1 MSKHPRGDAAG
12 VFAVWRGRV
21 AVVGCL
27 RLEEGSD
34 CREFFALWRGA
45 ASVRFFR
52 FGGGRVA
59 AAGVCVGRG
68 GVLMHFTPSQVALGW
83 YLRVS
88 GGCVIL
94 CV

>member
-1 MSKHPRGDAAG
+1 MSKHPRGIAAG

-45 ASVRFFR
+45 TAV
-52 FGGGRVA
+52 
-59 AAGVCVGRG
+59 GVCVWRG